1 MNDFLLIVHF
11 IGLMMGAAGGMGSM
25 IVGRA
30 ALKASPEGAGALRAL
45 GPRLAK
51 LSAAGIILMWITGV
65 IMVWS
70 VYGGLDNLPGAFWI
84 KFIFVLTLSAAAIVI
99 ELAYAQMKAGNRAAA
114 ARLPMAGPVAG
125 LSAFLAVIFAVIAF
139 H

>member
-11 IGLMMGAAGGMGSM
+11 IGLMMGAAGGVGSM

-30 ALKASPEGAGALRAL
+30 ALKATPDGAVALRAL
-45 GPRLAK
+45 GPRLGHV
-51 LSAAGIILMWITGV
+51 SAAGIVLMWISGV

-70 VYGGLDNLPGAFWI
+70 LYDGPGSLPTMFWV

-99 ELAYAQMKAGNRAAA
+99 ELTYAQVKSGNRAAA
-114 ARLPMAGPVAG
+114 ARLPMVGPVAG
-125 LSAFLAVIFAVIAF
+125 LSALLAVIFAVIAF
-139 H
+139 S